1 MPLAMAKA
9 GEANIIQKI
18 GGKDD
23 TKRFL
28 KSLGFVEGGEV
39 TVVNEIGGNV
49 IVNVK
54 DCRVAIDKG
63 MAMRIMV

>member
-1 MPLAMAKA
+1 MPLAMARA
-9 GEANIIQKI
+9 GEANIIRRI
-18 GGKDD
+18 SGKDD

-39 TVVNEIGGNV
+39 TVVNEIAGNV